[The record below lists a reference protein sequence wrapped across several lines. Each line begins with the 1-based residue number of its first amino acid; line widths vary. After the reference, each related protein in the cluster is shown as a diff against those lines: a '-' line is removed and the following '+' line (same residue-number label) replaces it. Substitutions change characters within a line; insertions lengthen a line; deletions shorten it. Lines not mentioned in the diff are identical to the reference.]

1 MPEVTIVAH
10 HVGGVRGGME
20 RQLAALIDGLLARGF
35 GVTVV
40 ARACVLPA
48 HPRLRWIRV
57 RVPRGPFALQFA
69 WFACAGSV
77 AVARHR
83 RGALHTTGAIVV
95 NRADVSNVQFCHHA
109 YNAEHPPLAPW
120 RRLAAWAERWAYR
133 PRVTRTLV
141 AASDGIAAEL
151 GRWFPRAAVVV
162 IPNGVDTA
170 RFRPDPAARHR
181 FRAEHAIPE
190 GALVAAFVGGDWER
204 KGLRHAIDAV
214 ARSPAW
220 RLVVAGK
227 GRPAPHERVHFLGP
241 VPDPET
247 VLAAAD
253 AFVLPS
259 AYEAMSL
266 VVLEAAACGLP
277 LLVADVSGIAGVVV
291 DGETG
296 FAIERDGDAI
306 AERLAALEDPEL
318 RARMGAAAR
327 RHAETLDWGAVVDAY
342 ARVYRG

>member
-40 ARACVLPA
+40 ARACVLPR

-57 RVPRGPFALQFA
+57 RVPPGPFALQFA
-69 WFACAGSV
+69 WFLVAGSV
-77 AVARHR
+77 AIARHR
-83 RGALHTTGAIVV
+83 RGALHTTGAIVL
-95 NRADVSNVQFCHHA
+95 NRAEVSTVHFCHQAFNAAHA
-109 YNAEHPPLAPW
+109 PLPLW

-141 AASDGIAAEL
+141 AASDGVAGEV
-151 GRWFPRAAVVV
+151 RRALAREDVAV

-170 RFRPDPAARHR
+170 RFRPDPEARRR
-181 FRAEHAIPE
+181 FRAEHEIPE
-190 GALVAAFVGGDWER
+190 DALLAAFVGGDWER

-214 ARSPAW
+214 GRAPAW

-227 GRPAPHERVHFLGP
+227 GPAGAHERVLFLGA

-259 AYEAMSL
+259 AYEAMPL
-266 VVLEAAACGLP
+266 VVLEAAACGVP
-277 LLVADVSGIAGVVV
+277 LLVAGVSGIEGVLADGESGFVV
-291 DGETG
+291 D
-296 FAIERDGDAI
+296 RDGAAI
-306 AERLAALEDPEL
+306 AGRLASLEDPSL
-318 RARMGAAAR
+318 RASMGAAAR
-327 RHAETLDWGAVVDAY
+327 RRAEALGWGPVVDAY
-342 ARVYRG
+342 AALYGG